1 MRLPPPPWRGGDDS
15 RSVSTLES
23 IIMDWLNW
31 KWGGAHAPPSP
42 NFQTGIPS
50 FLALSPRLAEMPEPG
65 NTMTPIGRT
74 SRIRSLRLNGAALAW
89 RVQSG
94 LKTICG
100 TLRVSAQQAAIRSA
114 PLGLPPC
121 LTTMS
126 GGLAGAL

>member
-23 IIMDWLNW
+23 IILDWRDL
-31 KWGGAHAPPSP
+31 KGRGAHAPPSP

-50 FLALSPRLAEMPEPG
+50 FLALSARFAEMPEPG
-65 NTMTPIGRT
+65 NTMTPTGRT

-100 TLRVSAQQAAIRSA
+100 TWRESAQQ
-114 PLGLPPC
+114 
-121 LTTMS
+121 
-126 GGLAGAL
+126 